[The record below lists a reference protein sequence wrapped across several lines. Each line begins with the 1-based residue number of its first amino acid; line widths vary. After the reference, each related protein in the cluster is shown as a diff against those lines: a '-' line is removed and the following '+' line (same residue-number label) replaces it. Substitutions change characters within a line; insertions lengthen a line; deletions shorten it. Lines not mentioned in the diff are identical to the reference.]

1 MTSITDQAASE
12 RRRAV
17 AECIADVRAIVREQG
32 VARPALEQV
41 KSRLLELAARRDL
54 FSFAAFPLRHEGS
67 TLYRLSEDEDHGFAL
82 YAVAAQSASK
92 TPPHDH
98 TTWAVVVGVE
108 GEELNRHYRRLDD
121 DATPGEARLEEA
133 GATLVKDGTG
143 VALMPD
149 DIHSIERSSDAP
161 MLHFHLYG
169 RSLEHLPARRQFDM
183 AAGTYAVYPASPNI
197 VK

>member
-1 MTSITDQAASE
+1 MTGTTVDVAAA
-12 RRRAV
+12 RQRAV
-17 AECIADVRAIVREQG
+17 ADCIADVKAIVRGQG
-32 VARPALEQV
+32 VERRALEQV
-41 KSRLLELAARRDL
+41 KGRLLELAARRDL
-54 FSFAAFPLRHEGS
+54 FSFAAFPLLHERS
-67 TLYRLSEDEDHGFAL
+67 TLHLLSEDADRSFAL
-82 YAVAAQSASK
+82 YAVAAQSASR

-108 GEELNRHYRRLDD
+108 GEELNKHYRRLDD
-121 DATPGEARLEEA
+121 GSTAGAARLEET
-133 GATLVKDGTG
+133 GATLVKEGTG

-149 DIHSIERSSDAP
+149 DIHSIERGSDAP

>member
-1 MTSITDQAASE
+1 MTGTTVETSTE

-17 AECIADVRAIVREQG
+17 ADCIADVKAIVREQG
-32 VARPALEQV
+32 VERGALEQV
-41 KSRLLELAARRDL
+41 KGRLLELAARRDL
-54 FSFAAFPLRHEGS
+54 FSFAAFPLLHERS
-67 TLYRLSEDEDHGFAL
+67 TLHLLSEDADRSFAL
-82 YAVAAQSASK
+82 YAVAARSESR

-108 GEELNRHYRRLDD
+108 GAELNKHYRRLDD
-121 DATPGEARLEEA
+121 GAVPGEARLEET
-133 GATLVKDGTG
+133 GETLVEEGTG

-183 AAGTYAVYPASPNI
+183 TTGTYAVYPASPNI

>member
-1 MTSITDQAASE
+1 MTSMAVETSIE
-12 RRRAV
+12 RARAV
-17 AECIADVRAIVREQG
+17 ADCIADVKAIIRAHG

-41 KSRLLELAARRDL
+41 KGRLLELAARRDL
-54 FSFAAFPLRHEGS
+54 FSFAVFPLRHERS
-67 TLYRLSEDEDHGFAL
+67 TLYRLSEDPDHGYAL

-121 DATPGEARLEEA
+121 DAVPGEARLEET
-133 GATLVKDGTG
+133 GATLVKEGTG
-143 VALMPD
+143 VALMPE
-149 DIHSIERSSDAP
+149 DIHSIERSSDPP

>member
-1 MTSITDQAASE
+1 MTGRIAEVSSE
-12 RRRAV
+12 RRQAV
-17 AECIADVRAIVREQG
+17 ADCIEDVKAIIREQG
-32 VARPALEQV
+32 VERAALERV
-41 KSRLLELAARRDL
+41 KGRLLELAARRDL
-54 FSFAAFPLRHEGS
+54 FSFAAFPLLHERS
-67 TLYRLSEDEDHGFAL
+67 TIHLLSEDADRGFAL
-82 YAVAAQSASK
+82 YAVAARSASR

-108 GEELNRHYRRLDD
+108 GEELNKHYRRLDD
-121 DATPGEARLEEA
+121 GAASGRARLEET
-133 GATLVKDGTG
+133 GATLVKEGTG

-149 DIHSIERSSDAP
+149 DIHSIERESDAP

-169 RSLEHLPARRQFDM
+169 KSLEHLPARRQFDM